1 MAYSE
6 LVKRFD
12 RVRDYMRDFLIF
24 GYKTRGDFDQKS
36 ARTYDN
42 ERRRI
47 ESWLGDG
54 LRWEYRP
61 GGKAVFLPSTP
72 LICPTIPSTGPG
84 SPRASPTT
92 TSPCTFTCW
101 TYSPTAG
108 PATRKKSRT
117 HWWSAENSFS
127 NCPPSGGS

>member
-24 GYKTRGDFDQKS
+24 GFKTREDFGQKS

-47 ESWLGDG
+47 ES
-54 LRWEYRP
+54 RR
-61 GGKAVFLPSTP
+61 S
-72 LICPTIPSTGPG
+72 
-84 SPRASPTT
+84 
-92 TSPCTFTCW
+92 
-101 TYSPTAG
+101 
-108 PATRKKSRT
+108 
-117 HWWSAENSFS
+117 
-127 NCPPSGGS
+127 